1 MKLVFIDETGDKKF
15 KDYLGLC
22 IATIDARS
30 YPLLKRESLK
40 ILEETGWDTETEF
53 KGSFLFSA
61 TKGSSGVEVQERVD
75 AAHRLLDLNTSDQKS
90 RLKFAY
96 GKMSSTNKGADYL
109 AGVPQLLQIR
119 RVLPRASKGAGKN
132 LISVTCDDRDDVKED
147 DLHRA
152 IKPVLEEKGYIVLE
166 RVHQARSA
174 PDAVG
179 LMFADLVAYLVGRAD
194 TISNDAE
201 FFEGLDQEQLKRSS
215 KVRKLRSSTDLLKK
229 IKRLDLYIKKQ
240 T

>member
-40 ILEETGWDTETEF
+40 ILKETGWDTETEF

-61 TKGSSGVEVQERVD
+61 SKGSTDVQVEERVT

-109 AGVPQLLQIR
+109 TAIPQLLQIR
-119 RVLPRASKGAGKN
+119 KVLPKAPKGAGKN
-132 LISVTCDDRDDVKED
+132 LISVTCDNRDDVKAS
-147 DLHRA
+147 DLHDAVRA
-152 IKPVLEEKGYIVLE
+152 VVEKKGYIILE
-166 RVHQARSA
+166 RVQQAVSA
-174 PDAVG
+174 PEAVG

-194 TISNDAE
+194 TIANDAE
-201 FFEGLDQEQLKRSS
+201 LFEGLDQEQFENSGKI
-215 KVRKLRSSTDLLKK
+215 KKLRSSTELLKK
-229 IKRLDLYIKKQ
+229 IKRLDLYVKK
-240 T
+240 